1 MNNRI
6 KLYFANFLVMT
17 AGLWMASC
25 SASDDNLVSD
35 KGADVAKNEKVLT
48 LRINTGATSFGSRTT
63 DITTDPGAAAEN
75 TINRLTIGIF
85 SSDGNSVKFLQD
97 LNSGAT
103 GSNSFT
109 TTATST
115 TATIVASA
123 LAKDDKVLVAVNAPA
138 NTFVGVSN
146 VAGFNAKADQAV
158 AALTYTA
165 AAEKENATEENNNI
179 PMYGESVLAT
189 TDNKNFTSTVNVI
202 HLLSKVSLESL
213 YVDFAN
219 SGSYSTASFIPT
231 TIFLINEP
239 DALLFNKQAWAGT
252 GNLLNGFAQTD
263 KLHGTYKEFLATKTL
278 AEKKLSGVHQGNAQ
292 SNFDTKCYF
301 YTMPNSEVQTGG
313 KNTKLVVAGK
323 FKSNTTSPEETVY
336 YPVALNAKYEENSN
350 SYVAAETG
358 TDVYK
363 VYPNK
368 NYKCTVVI
376 RAKGAASPFDNLDPK
391 KATITVTVSPFTDV
405 TQTTVFK

>member
-6 KLYFANFLVMT
+6 KLYFANFLVMA

-25 SASDDNLVSD
+25 SASDDNLVSEQ
-35 KGADVAKNEKVLT
+35 GADVAKNEQGLT
-48 LRINTGATSFGSRTT
+48 LSFITGATSFGSRTT
-63 DITTDPGAAAEN
+63 DITTDPGATAEN

-85 SSDGNSVKFLQD
+85 SKDGNSVKFLQD
-97 LNSGAT
+97 LNSGAGNNAFAT
-103 GSNSFT
+103 NG
-109 TTATST
+109 TST
-115 TATIVASA
+115 TATIVASS

-165 AAEKENATEENNNI
+165 AAEKENTTEENNNI
-179 PMYGESVLAT
+179 PMYGDGTLSST
-189 TDNKNFTSTVNVI
+189 NDKNFTSTVQVI
-202 HLLSKVSLESL
+202 HLLSKVTLESL
-213 YVDFAN
+213 YVDFAT
-219 SGSYSTASFIPT
+219 SSSYSAASFTPT

-239 DALLFNKQAWAGT
+239 DALLFNKQAWAGA

-263 KLHGTYKEFLATKTL
+263 KVHGTYKEFLATKTL
-278 AEKKLSGVHQGNAQ
+278 TEKKLSGVHQGNNTQ

-301 YTMPNSEVQTGG
+301 YTMPNSEIQTGG

-323 FKSNTTSPEETVY
+323 FKSNATSPEETVY

-376 RAKGAASPFDNLDPK
+376 KAKGAASPFDNLDPK
-391 KATITVTVSPFTDV
+391 KATITVTVLPFTDV
-405 TQTTVFK
+405 SQTTVFK

>member
-6 KLYFANFLVMT
+6 KLYFANILVIA
-17 AGLWMASC
+17 AGLWLTSC
-25 SASDDNLVSD
+25 SASDDSLGSD

-85 SSDGNSVKFLQD
+85 SSDGNTVKFLQD
-97 LNSGAT
+97 LSNGA

-109 TTATST
+109 TSNAST

-165 AAEKENATEENNNI
+165 VAEKENTTEENNNI
-179 PMYGESVLAT
+179 PMYGDGTLTT

-202 HLLSKVSLESL
+202 HLLSKVTLESL
-213 YVDFAN
+213 YVDFVN
-219 SGSYSTASFIPT
+219 SGSYSAASFTPT

-239 DALLFNKQAWAGT
+239 DALLFNKQAWAGA
-252 GNLLNGFAQTD
+252 GNLLNGFVNTD
-263 KLHGTYKEFLATKTL
+263 KVHGTYKEFLTTKTL
-278 AEKKLSGVHQGNAQ
+278 TEKKLSGVHQGNAQ

-301 YTMPNSEVQTGG
+301 YTMPNSEIQTGG

-323 FKSNTTSPEETVY
+323 FKSNATATEETVY
-336 YPVALNAKYEENSN
+336 YPVALNAKYDEQTN
-350 SYVAAETG
+350 SYVAAEDG

-376 RAKGAASPFDNLDPK
+376 KAKGAASPFDNLDPK
-391 KATITVTVSPFTDV
+391 KATITVIVSPFTGV
-405 TQTTVFK
+405 TQTTVFR